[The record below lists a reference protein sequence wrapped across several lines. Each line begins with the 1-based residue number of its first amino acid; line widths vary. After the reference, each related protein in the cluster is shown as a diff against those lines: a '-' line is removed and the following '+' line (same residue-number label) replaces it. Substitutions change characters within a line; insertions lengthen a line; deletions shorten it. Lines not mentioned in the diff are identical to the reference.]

1 MTFLPVSKV
10 SSVAEYELFLATG
23 AAFVA
28 EIVSVTMA
36 SLELPVP
43 SEIR

>member
-23 AAFVA
+23 AEFVA
-28 EIVSVTMA
+28 AIERVTTA